1 MIGMM
6 CGIDQAIEW
15 LQTKTMKIEDMPDR
29 IINRLK
35 YIKAKEDGVKPIF
48 HKGVY
53 GKKFDTWTCG
63 NCGATTR
70 DGVGDNF
77 CRNCGYAILWDST
90 RCLTGRE
97 EKS

>member
-1 MIGMM
+1 MM

-48 HKGVY
+48 HKGIY
-53 GKKFDTWTCG
+53 GHKHDHWTCG
-63 NCGATTR
+63 NCGVTTK
-70 DGVGDNF
+70 DTVLDNY
-77 CRNCGYAILWDST
+77 CWNCGYKILWDSP
-90 RCLTGRE
+90 RCLTGTE
-97 EKS
+97 AKS